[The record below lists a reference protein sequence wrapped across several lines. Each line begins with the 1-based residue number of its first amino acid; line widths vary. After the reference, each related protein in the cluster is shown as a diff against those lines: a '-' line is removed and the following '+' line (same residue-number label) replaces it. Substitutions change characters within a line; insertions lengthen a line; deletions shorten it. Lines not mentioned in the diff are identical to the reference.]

1 MDQAEIRATLIG
13 RSGTPQELA
22 EAVGSDPQ
30 NRTFQRALASLVD
43 DGLMEAAGTTRDR
56 RYVPTVGSQNGHPAP
71 SLSPPSAP
79 QRLADGSWPPVAS
92 KHTGEPLPLDPA
104 TGIPL
109 SAEQIRQRA
118 TTDDWARA
126 SANAVKASATGSIG
140 SGQPRADK
148 KRR

>member
-1 MDQAEIRATLIG
+1 MDQAEIRATLTG

-22 EAVGSDPQ
+22 EAVGLDPQ

-43 DGLMEAAGTTRDR
+43 DGLLEARGTTRDR
-56 RYVPTVGSQNGHPAP
+56 RYVPTGIQAPAP
-71 SLSPPSAP
+71 SPSPSSAP

-104 TGIPL
+104 TGVPL
-109 SAEQIRQRA
+109 TAEQIRQRA

-126 SANAVKASATGSIG
+126 SVGAVKASATGTIG
-140 SGQPRADK
+140 SGQPRSEK